1 MTTKSD
7 QLAAK
12 VTASMTTLNMNDV
25 SKPEVKRIGDWN
37 VTPITAY
44 LQTEKKYY
52 YQSYEDDDESKRMR
66 YFYVDEGPDM
76 HWVQSGARVYKSDS
90 SRVNESDKKWI
101 K

>member
-25 SKPEVKRIGDWN
+25 SKPEVKRVGDWN

-44 LQTEKKYY
+44 LQTEKRNTTTRAMKMMMNPKGCDT
-52 YQSYEDDDESKRMR
+52 SM
-66 YFYVDEGPDM
+66 
-76 HWVQSGARVYKSDS
+76 
-90 SRVNESDKKWI
+90 
-101 K
+101 

>member
-12 VTASMTTLNMNDV
+12 VTASMTTVNMNDV
-25 SKPEVKRIGDWN
+25 SKPEVRRIGDWN

-52 YQSYEDDDESKRMR
+52 YSTRAMKMM
-66 YFYVDEGPDM
+66 M
-76 HWVQSGARVYKSDS
+76 HPKGCDTSM
-90 SRVNESDKKWI
+90 
-101 K
+101 